1 MQRLTMRSRSA
12 AAAAARR
19 LTTAAG
25 GSGGSGS
32 GSHASS
38 DPAFDKKDSGRRE
51 TFFDLPPPGF
61 DATTHFGFQTVAQEL
76 KEGLVAQVI
85 NTMHRM
91 LQPAAAEPAA
101 SSRLLLQVFHK
112 VADKYD
118 VMNDLMS
125 GGLHRL
131 LVICSETAKHLHCPQ
146 DVEGFIR
153 FHTRTSA
160 R

>member
-1 MQRLTMRSRSA
+1 M
-12 AAAAARR
+12 
-19 LTTAAG
+19 
-25 GSGGSGS
+25 
-32 GSHASS
+32 
-38 DPAFDKKDSGRRE
+38 
-51 TFFDLPPPGF
+51 
-61 DATTHFGFQTVAQEL
+61 
-76 KEGLVAQVI
+76 AQVI